1 MFAII
6 ELASSHSPIDRKRSW
21 NSCNKRLPLGLSL
34 IDVITASNRFSST
47 DSNHSLISCNAI
59 GLGVTET
66 VRPRSINNPR
76 LSPFLIR
83 PIALLRMIVLSIS
96 RSVIFLS
103 FKMNSSSLARSS
115 LHPINSNKERL
126 CIITLSASLSE
137 DSRTS
142 EVRNSEV
149 SILTSSMLDSE
160 EPMLCTNPILP
171 SLKFVIL
178 SWTS

>member
-6 ELASSHSPIDRKRSW
+6 ELASSLSAIKRKRSW
-21 NSCNKRLPLGLSL
+21 NSRKRRFPCGLAAIEL
-34 IDVITASNRFSST
+34 IAASNLFSST
-47 DSNHSLISCNAI
+47 DSNHSLISCRAM

-76 LSPFLIR
+76 LRPFLIR
-83 PIALLRMIVLSIS
+83 PIALLKMIVLSIS

-126 CIITLSASLSE
+126 CIITLSSSLRE

-149 SILTSSMLDSE
+149 SILTSSMLDNE

-178 SWTS
+178 S